1 MDISTYIQKVS
12 DAIYDHCEK
21 KRKYKVIKNN
31 VETSVDNE
39 NLSPVPYYYINVLNV
54 ITDMGIEECHD
65 DTYLTI
71 KLKKYSRELT
81 LFRLHHIVSDM
92 FHRHFEDEEIVDD
105 FTKGFEDEFKNNF
118 KYMDLVTQTTP
129 GIVSTIRQFT
139 GEFVENIDSFDF
151 RSFDKELTEN
161 LYDCIDC
168 EDFDDDDEDY
178 EEESEDDDDD
188 EDDEE
193 ESEES
198 EDDDDDE
205 EESEDND
212 EVHELLDKKIEE
224 IRELKERIKGLE
236 THLES
241 LRSINDKYA
250 QILTVNEQ
258 RTDHACNMMRF
269 GVIVA
274 FVLMFSPYILRNT
287 KVTIDQHLN

>member
-54 ITDMGIEECHD
+54 ITDMGIEEYHD
-65 DTYLTI
+65 DVLDE

-178 EEESEDDDDD
+178 EEESED
-188 EDDEE
+188 
-193 ESEES
+193 
-198 EDDDDDE
+198 
-205 EESEDND
+205 ND

-287 KVTIDQHLN
+287 KVTFDQQLN

>member
-168 EDFDDDDEDY
+168 EDFDDDDQDY

-188 EDDEE
+188 EDY
-193 ESEES
+193 
-198 EDDDDDE
+198 E